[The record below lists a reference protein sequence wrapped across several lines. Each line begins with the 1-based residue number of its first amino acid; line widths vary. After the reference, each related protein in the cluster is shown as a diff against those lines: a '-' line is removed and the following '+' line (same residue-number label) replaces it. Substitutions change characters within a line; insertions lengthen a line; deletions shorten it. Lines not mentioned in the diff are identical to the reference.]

1 MTDLALSTENDLLVV
16 NGQLVLL
23 STQEELTRQRLM
35 ISLNTF
41 TKTWFENQNFGIN
54 QELIFQKG
62 TQGLLDQDVKTII
75 TETTGV
81 VKLLE
86 FVSRIDTDRVY
97 RNDFTYLTEEGD
109 IVSVAN
115 VSFSGNGLLNTV
127 GIFEGGVWN
136 YLGIWDDEAIWPE

>member
-1 MTDLALSTENDLLVV
+1 MTDLALNTENDLLVV

-23 STQEELTRQRLM
+23 ATQEELTRQRLM

-54 QELIFQKG
+54 QELIFEKG

-86 FVSRIDTDRVY
+86 FISRVDTDRVY

-115 VSFSGNGLLNTV
+115 VSFGGNGLLSTV
-127 GIFEGGVWN
+127 GIFENGVWN

>member
-54 QELIFQKG
+54 QELIFEKG

-109 IVSVAN
+109 IVSIAN

-127 GIFEGGVWN
+127 GLFEDGVWN
-136 YLGIWDDEAIWPE
+136 YLGIWDNEAIWPE